1 MSYGNYNTKKQTGV
15 FDIVL
20 VALFAAIT
28 FLGVQIFRIPLPAA
42 VGSPFIHF
50 GNSFVVLSVLL
61 LGGKRGAIAGAV
73 GLGLFDLINGYASY
87 APTTVIMA
95 LIVALVVN
103 VVFNRFKRQ
112 PKVGYVFITAICA
125 GIIKI
130 VLEFIDGLVRMMLT
144 GSEFGAAVIGA
155 FTSLPATAINAVS
168 TVIIVTILFIP
179 LRKGLDAI
187 EQGRR

>member
-1 MSYGNYNTKKQTGV
+1 MGYGNYNTKKQTGI

-73 GLGLFDLINGYASY
+73 GLGLFDIINGYGSY
-87 APTTVIMA
+87 APTTIIMA
-95 LIVALVVN
+95 LMVALVVN
-103 VVFNRFKRQ
+103 AVFSAFKRR
-112 PKVGYVFITAICA
+112 PRIGYVFIAALSA
-125 GIIKI
+125 GATKI
-130 VLEFIDGLVRMMLT
+130 VLEFVFGTVRMLLT
-144 GSEFGAAVIGA
+144 GSQFSAAVIGA

-168 TVIIVTILFIP
+168 TVIIVTILFMP